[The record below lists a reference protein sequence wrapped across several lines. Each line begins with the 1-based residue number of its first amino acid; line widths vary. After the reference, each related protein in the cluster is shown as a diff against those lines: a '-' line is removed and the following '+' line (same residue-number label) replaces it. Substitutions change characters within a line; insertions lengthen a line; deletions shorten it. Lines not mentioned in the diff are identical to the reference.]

1 MYDCEEMYCIVKGK
15 GYLKGES
22 TLKNYI
28 ISEESFHLRIEN
40 NENKIF

>member
-1 MYDCEEMYCIVKGK
+1 MGK
-15 GYLKGES
+15 KFKN

-28 ISEESFHLRIEN
+28 TICEESFHLRIEN